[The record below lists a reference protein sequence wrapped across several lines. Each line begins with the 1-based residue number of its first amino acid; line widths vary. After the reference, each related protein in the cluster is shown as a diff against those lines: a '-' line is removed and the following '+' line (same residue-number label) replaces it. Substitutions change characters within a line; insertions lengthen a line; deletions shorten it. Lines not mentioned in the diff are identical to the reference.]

1 MEGAGSL
8 CLSVTERAYTMK
20 HVIAILLG
28 LAIFGVSERS
38 TPALAEDP
46 QAAQQT
52 VPAFYNW
59 LEKYQHP
66 TLRPGPQNP
75 SQQVSITP
83 TRTENLESQ
92 QNANTVET
100 PSLPIEPP
108 ALLVGGATE
117 TAEPGEG
124 LGCFYHRAYY
134 SHLPLFKN
142 GTYTLPGSLD
152 VAEPYQKPS
161 RSVFAPS
168 AAPPR

>member
-1 MEGAGSL
+1 
-8 CLSVTERAYTMK
+8 MK
-20 HVIAILLG
+20 HVIAVLLCLVILG
-28 LAIFGVSERS
+28 ISGWCTA
-38 TPALAEDP
+38 ALAEDA
-46 QAAQQT
+46 QASREK

-59 LEKYQHP
+59 LEKYQNP
-66 TLRPGPQNP
+66 TPRLGSRSP
-75 SQQVSITP
+75 SQQVSVVAQP
-83 TRTENLESQ
+83 QEGVESRQ
-92 QNANTVET
+92 TANTAKPPSSPVET
-100 PSLPIEPP
+100 PP
-108 ALLVGGATE
+108 LLVGGATD

-134 SHLPLFKN
+134 SHLPLFKD

>member
-1 MEGAGSL
+1 
-8 CLSVTERAYTMK
+8 MK
-20 HVIAILLG
+20 HVIAVLLC
-28 LAIFGVSERS
+28 LITLGVIGRCTS
-38 TPALAEDP
+38 TLAEDA
-46 QAAQQT
+46 QASREK
-52 VPAFYNW
+52 VPAFYSW

-66 TLRPGPQNP
+66 TPHLDSRSS
-75 SQQVSITP
+75 SQQVSAVAQP
-83 TRTENLESQ
+83 QESVESR

-108 ALLVGGATE
+108 SLLVGAATE

-161 RSVFAPS
+161 QSVFVPS